1 MDGPHTEDHGQRTP
15 PLRLLSSMATR
26 HLLADLVSAFSD
38 VIDRGADLVRS
49 AEPAVDVISI
59 GGVEAAKRVAA
70 GESFDGVVLASGAI
84 DRLIAQGHLVAGS
97 RVERVL
103 GPADGLYHDLGR
115 FLAGSRVDIVKS
127 PMAVAVRM
135 GESRPAIDT
144 EDAVRQAV
152 ASASTIGYSTGPS
165 GDHLMALFDRWG
177 IAADVKD
184 RLVQARPGIP
194 VASLVASGEA
204 ALGFQQL
211 SELMNV
217 DGVEVV
223 GRLPAAIQGT
233 TTFSGGIAQVSAQ
246 AERVREVLAFMAS
259 PAVADIKRR
268 HGMEPA

>member
-1 MDGPHTEDHGQRTP
+1 MNS
-15 PLRLLSSMATR
+15 LKLVSSMATR

-38 VIDRGADLVRS
+38 VIHRGAGVVRS
-49 AEPAVDVISI
+49 AAPAIDVVSI

-70 GESFDGVVLASGAI
+70 GEPFDGVVLASAAI
-84 DRLIAQGHLVAGS
+84 DRLIAQGHV
-97 RVERVL
+97 V
-103 GPADGLYHDLGR
+103 
-115 FLAGSRVDIVKS
+115 AGSRVDIVTS

-135 GESRPAIDT
+135 GEPRPQLGT

-152 ASASTIGYSTGPS
+152 MSAPTIGYSTGPS
-165 GDHLMALFDRWG
+165 GDHLMALFERWG
-177 IAADVKD
+177 VAAELKG

-223 GRLPAAIQGT
+223 GLLPAAIQGT

-246 AERVREVLAFMAS
+246 PERVREALAFMAS
-259 PAVADIKRR
+259 PALAEIKRR

>member
-1 MDGPHTEDHGQRTP
+1 MNS
-15 PLRLLSSMATR
+15 LKLVSSMATR

-49 AEPAVDVISI
+49 AEPAIEVISI

-70 GESFDGVVLASGAI
+70 GEPFDGVVLASGAI
-84 DRLIAQGHLVAGS
+84 DRLITQGHV
-97 RVERVL
+97 
-103 GPADGLYHDLGR
+103 
-115 FLAGSRVDIVKS
+115 LAGSRVDIVTS

-135 GESRPAIDT
+135 GGSRPAIDT

-194 VASLVASGEA
+194 VASLVAGGEA

-223 GRLPAAIQGT
+223 GLLPAAIQGT
-233 TTFSGGIAQVSAQ
+233 TTFSGGIAQVSDQ

-259 PAVADIKRR
+259 PAVAEIKRQN
-268 HGMEPA
+268 GMEPA